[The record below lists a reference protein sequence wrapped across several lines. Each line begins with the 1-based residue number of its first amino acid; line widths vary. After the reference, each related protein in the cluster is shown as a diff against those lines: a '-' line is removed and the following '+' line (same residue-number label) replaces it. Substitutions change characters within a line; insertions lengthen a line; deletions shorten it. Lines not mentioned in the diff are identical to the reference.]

1 MSLQDRYDFE
11 SERVACE
18 IKTSGAKR
26 VGLQFPEGLKS
37 EALAIAADLE
47 ARTGATCIIYA
58 DPTYGACD
66 PKYHIAETLG
76 LDLVIH
82 YGHTDK
88 PPSSQP
94 DN

>member
-1 MSLQDRYDFE
+1 MSLQEKYGFE
-11 SERVACE
+11 SRRVAEE
-18 IKTSGAKR
+18 IKKTGASR

-47 ARTGATCIIYA
+47 AKTAATCVIYA

-66 PKYHIAETLG
+66 PKEHLAETLG

-82 YGHTDK
+82 YGHTDRK
-88 PPSSQP
+88 PTP
-94 DN
+94 